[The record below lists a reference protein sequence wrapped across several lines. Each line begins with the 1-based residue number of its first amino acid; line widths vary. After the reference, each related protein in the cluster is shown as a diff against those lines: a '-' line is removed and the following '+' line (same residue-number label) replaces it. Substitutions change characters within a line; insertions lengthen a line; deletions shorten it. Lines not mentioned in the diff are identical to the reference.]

1 MYYGLDIYSKASK
14 KMFAYHSSDSRKDI
28 LHLKKMYD
36 TNEFV
41 YIKECYGETDADKQ
55 IYRESSKYG
64 STTATS

>member
-41 YIKECYGETDADKQ
+41 YIKECYGETDADKK

-64 STTATS
+64 STTVAS